1 MFALFLMKSFLSKE
15 YWFNILKMLEIERI
29 YNYEFKESQK
39 DIPIKVDEN
48 IANKALSL
56 YMDLSN
62 IALR

>member
-1 MFALFLMKSFLSKE
+1 
-15 YWFNILKMLEIERI
+15 MLEIERI